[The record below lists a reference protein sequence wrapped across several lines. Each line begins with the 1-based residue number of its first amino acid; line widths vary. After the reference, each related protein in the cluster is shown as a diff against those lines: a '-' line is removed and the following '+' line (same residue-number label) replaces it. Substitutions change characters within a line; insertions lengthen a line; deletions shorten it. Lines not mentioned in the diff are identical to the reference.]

1 MFFSRHAT
9 RRELKALAHVWRVM
23 GYYLGMPDSSN
34 FVQNNFQRTR
44 NTLEQMFRRIF
55 VPSLLRTNK
64 VSMIMAKNVATS
76 MGIDYHV
83 MMYQTLLRESSFLY
97 DQCMAKLRPA
107 GRMRPS

>member
-1 MFFSRHAT
+1 LFSRHAT
-9 RRELKALAHVWRVM
+9 GRELKAFAHFWRVM

-34 FVQNNFQRTR
+34 FVQNNFQKTR

-64 VSMIMAKNVATS
+64 VSMIMGKNVASS

-83 MMYQTLLRESSFLY
+83 MIYQTLLRELSFLF
-97 DQCMAKLRPA
+97 QPMISLLSISPTF
-107 GRMRPS
+107 